1 MMHPWRE
8 NGKSLALMEE
18 TQDKRDPEAKAIACY
33 GVYLRAHSQMLV
45 RCVEQRPRSKITGEF
60 LAWIAQQVSQMGQ
73 RVRPLIGDNV
83 SWHLSKPVRP
93 WVRQH
98 QAQVKRT
105 GNRGAIDS
113 LSVTCKKSL
122 LECD

>member
-1 MMHPWRE
+1 MTQAERAEPSLDCGRSRRGLVESVARPNDAPWRE

-83 SWHLSKPVRP
+83 SWHFSKPVRP
-93 WVRQH
+93 WVR
-98 QAQVKRT
+98 
-105 GNRGAIDS
+105 
-113 LSVTCKKSL
+113 
-122 LECD
+122 